1 MSKRQQKSLCERH
14 RAGLAAHFA
23 KEVAIGFVAVS
34 EAIVINDDQCTVG
47 HTMDIDHILRT
58 AFLLL
63 DGGFHRIREKLRDV
77 AGERFHLHPTAVAVE
92 IDDDVGVE
100 VGAVGELA
108 GAGVILG
115 DADDLR
121 LGEEGADGLR
131 GLSGQLLL
139 GKTCQ
144 DSENA
149 EDGGDD
155 IFHNKGIYNNCAAKL
170 HKILEVW

>member
-1 MSKRQQKSLCERH
+1 MDNRDLKQEVTDKYSLRG
-14 RAGLAAHFA
+14 R
-23 KEVAIGFVAVS
+23 V
-34 EAIVINDDQCTVG
+34 
-47 HTMDIDHILRT
+47 
-58 AFLLL
+58 
-63 DGGFHRIREKLRDV
+63 FHRIREELRDV
-77 AGERFHLHPTAVAVE
+77 AGERFHLHPTAVVVE

-144 DSENA
+144 DGENA

-155 IFHNKGIYNNCAAKL
+155 IFHNKGIYKFRTL
-170 HKILEVW
+170 FIIWFI